1 MIDRG
6 RHSRTSAFLF
16 HASSAFPTSDDVLPL
31 TFSCDDE
38 AWEDM
43 NRVLSIWRGNGEMG
57 KWGKTWR
64 SDILRSDSLTDGGIP
79 QILPLTRL
87 LSSVTLCASNGML
100 ICSSIGCSAVAARFT
115 IGTARL
121 QAQFIRQRI
130 NSWSMGC
137 SDASRERWR
146 RCQWLQNSGVRPE
159 YRWGHMQGATLLEL
173 ENRTLARATAFLQH
187 LGFGAIVEGGDAA
200 DGQPISCQAEE
211 LPLRDAFRYKVQEAR
226 PQSLSA
232 ITHGVRLGARAVSVL
247 ACAYRAWSANKAR
260 VDITLSTNLNSPC
273 SFA

>member
-1 MIDRG
+1 MPARAVLGNPDGRSSFFPRG
-6 RHSRTSAFLF
+6 GVA
-16 HASSAFPTSDDVLPL
+16 DQ
-31 TFSCDDE
+31 E
-38 AWEDM
+38 AAP
-43 NRVLSIWRGNGEMG
+43 VNGLNG
-57 KWGKTWR
+57 KF
-64 SDILRSDSLTDGGIP
+64 
-79 QILPLTRL
+79 
-87 LSSVTLCASNGML
+87 
-100 ICSSIGCSAVAARFT
+100 IGCSAVAARFT

>member
-31 TFSCDDE
+31 TFSCNDE

-79 QILPLTRL
+79 QILPLT
-87 LSSVTLCASNGML
+87 
-100 ICSSIGCSAVAARFT
+100 SIGCSAVVARFT
-115 IGTARL
+115 IGAARL

-146 RCQWLQNSGVRPE
+146 LCQWLQNSGVRPE

-173 ENRTLARATAFLQH
+173 ENRTLARAAAFLCTW
-187 LGFGAIVEGGDAA
+187 A
-200 DGQPISCQAEE
+200 
-211 LPLRDAFRYKVQEAR
+211 
-226 PQSLSA
+226 SA
-232 ITHGVRLGARAVSVL
+232 LL
-247 ACAYRAWSANKAR
+247 
-260 VDITLSTNLNSPC
+260 L
-273 SFA
+273 